1 MTNPFFYPMQIFKK
15 INTGCTMHLRQ
26 FKQNIYAGVAPEAR
40 QLVYHRLVVQVS
52 KISGNKF
59 SSGFDPG
66 IFIKA
71 VIRAKIILVEQ

>member
-1 MTNPFFYPMQIFKK
+1 
-15 INTGCTMHLRQ
+15 MHLRQ
-26 FKQNIYAGVAPEAR
+26 FKQNIYAGIAPEPR
-40 QLVYHRLVVQVS
+40 QSVYHRLIVQVS

-71 VIRAKIILVEQ
+71 VIRAKVILIKQ